1 MRKLALAA
9 AVAAV
14 FASPLAVSTAHAQAA
29 PAAAPTPDYTFTG
42 NITIAND
49 YRFRGISQTLNGP
62 TIQGGVDFT
71 HNPSGLYL
79 GNWNSNVS
87 GVQYTNGNG
96 AEMDFY
102 GGWRHS
108 WGDFGL
114 DVGGLYYYYD
124 QAFYNGAASTER
136 FNNFEGYV
144 ALSWKWLSVKYSY
157 AFTDYFG
164 LNNDFARNTFSK
176 DCFAS
181 GNCPGARAGA
191 LSGATEDRGN
201 SKGTQYIE
209 INASYEI
216 VPKWTLS
223 GHVGHVNVKNYGE
236 LNYTDY
242 KVGIAYA
249 FESGWTVGAAVVGTN
264 ANKQWYSGQRT
275 KAGTAEAKDLGT
287 VTGVVSLSKTF

>member
-14 FASPLAVSTAHAQAA
+14 FASPVMVSTAQAQTAA
-29 PAAAPTPDYTFTG
+29 PAAAPTPDYTLTG
-42 NITIAND
+42 NLTIAND
-49 YRFRGISQTLNGP
+49 YRFRGVSQTLNGP
-62 TIQGGVDFT
+62 TVQGGIDFT
-71 HNPSGLYL
+71 HTASGIYL

-87 GVQYTNGNG
+87 GVQYVNGNG

-108 WGDFGL
+108 WGDWGL

-124 QAFYNGAASTER
+124 KAFFPGVGNTSNRY
-136 FNNFEGYV
+136 NNFEGYV
-144 ALSWKWLSVKYSY
+144 SGSWKWLSFKYSY

-164 LNNDFARNTFSK
+164 LRGNTGLNSTSK
-176 DCFAS
+176 DCFI
-181 GNCPGARAGA
+181 
-191 LSGATEDRGN
+191 SGACGTNLGNNGN

-223 GHVGHVNVKNYGE
+223 GHVGHVDVRNYGA
-236 LNYTDY
+236 LNYTDF
-242 KVGIAYA
+242 KAGIAYA
-249 FESGWTVGAAVVGTN
+249 FDSGWTLGAAVIGTN
-264 ANKQWYSGQRT
+264 ANKQWYSGERT
-275 KAGTAEAKDLGT
+275 VNGTPQAKDLAT
-287 VTGVVSLSKTF
+287 TTGVVSLSKTF